1 MDFGLTLEQKLA
13 TLNSAKAGIQSEIY
27 STLIRMGIDPDAF
40 NAEDALPTEDSF
52 VGEKARVRM
61 LIDSLAL
68 IESKITE
75 LS

>member
-13 TLNSAKAGIQSEIY
+13 TLNSAKTGIQGELY
-27 STLIRMGIDPDAF
+27 SNLLRMGLDPDTF
-40 NAEDALPTEDSF
+40 NPEDALPTEDSF
-52 VGEKARVRM
+52 IGEKARVRT
-61 LIDSLAL
+61 LLDSLAL